1 MSDWSS
7 LTQQQVSEKLA
18 KYKSDKRLQGFL
30 RHKARSEF
38 MNMKKE
44 VRLLQ
49 MGQQPS
55 IQSRQRL
62 KVNNLLH
69 PKFRQNFQ
77 RADFLDIQI
86 IFF

>member
-1 MSDWSS
+1 MTDWSS

-30 RHKARSEF
+30 RHKARNEF

-49 MGQQPS
+49 MGEQPS
-55 IQSRQRL
+55 QQSRQRL
-62 KVNNLLH
+62 KVIIVFSF
-69 PKFRQNFQ
+69 KFKYK
-77 RADFLDIQI
+77 
-86 IFF
+86 